1 MATDRDGIKRQ
12 RFDAPPRLLLTGKY
26 TMAISTTMEA
36 EELQDLCKG
45 KIHWRKCQDC
55 DVDGFQY
62 WDGFAGEGVCNNPSN
77 IAPDRVEKGRCETC
91 GGIAYQ
97 FYRVD

>member
-1 MATDRDGIKRQ
+1 MRIRTSMG
-12 RFDAPPRLLLTGKY
+12 
-26 TMAISTTMEA
+26 A

-45 KIHWRKCQDC
+45 KIQWRKCQDC

-62 WDGFAGEGVCNNPSN
+62 WDGITGEGVCNNPSH
-77 IAPDRVEKGRCETC
+77 IAPERVESGRCETC

-97 FYRVD
+97 FYRVDGR